1 MNNNDTLRQMQLSEL
16 KMLKEAIAFFE
27 ENDITYYAI
36 GGTLL
41 GAVRHKGFI
50 PWDDDVDLGIPR
62 EDYDRWIDMVKKGQ
76 CPLKVTGPWD
86 DQLGYWYPARIES
99 EDTQVRRFVHNEE
112 VLQFIWIDVFPL
124 DGVPS
129 SLSAQKKYW
138 NQVSFRR
145 LRFNLSRLK
154 KYEASEN
161 KAKNVLKK
169 ILMLFMNP
177 EKMDIKKEYQKY
189 DNAMKKYG
197 FQGQPCF
204 INAEG
209 RCEMREIA
217 PQAWMGKEGLFL
229 PFEDTQI
236 HCFEHYDE
244 YLTQI
249 YGDYMQPPK
258 NPNLYEHNIKE
269 LIVTK
274 R

>member
-1 MNNNDTLRQMQLSEL
+1 MQLSEL
-16 KMLKEAIAFFE
+16 NMLKETIAFFDA
-27 ENDITYYAI
+27 NHITYYAI

-62 EDYDRWIDMVKKGQ
+62 EDYDRWIEMVKNGE

-86 DQLGYWYPARIES
+86 DLKGYWYPARIES
-99 EDTQVRRFVHNEE
+99 RDTQVRRFVHNEE
-112 VLQFIWIDVFPL
+112 VLQYIWIDVFPL
-124 DGVPS
+124 DGVPGD
-129 SLSAQKKYW
+129 LNQQKRYW
-138 NQVSFRR
+138 RNVSFRR

-169 ILMLFMNP
+169 FLMLFMNP
-177 EKMDIKKEYQKY
+177 EKMDLKEEYRKY
-189 DNAMKKYG
+189 DNTMKKYG
-197 FQGQPCF
+197 FRGQPCF

-209 RCEMREIA
+209 RCELREIA
-217 PQAWMGKEGLFL
+217 PQSWMGDEGLLL
-229 PFEDTQI
+229 PFEDIKI

-249 YGDYMQPPK
+249 YGDYMQPPN
-258 NPNLYEHNIKE
+258 NPDLYEHNIKE
-269 LIVTK
+269 LIVERK
-274 R
+274 